1 MKNLV
6 KKIREQKHLTQA
18 QLADLIG
25 YSPLT
30 ISRIERGEIA
40 LSTRNADRIALG
52 LGVDAT
58 DLFVKRTATRA
69 VPVIGE
75 VQAGEW
81 AESWQ
86 WTEDELLA
94 VPVAETDD
102 LAGLRLFAV
111 VTRGPSMN
119 RRYPEGTILI
129 VADIYT
135 TKEQPLPGKRYV
147 VERIRVDGLRETT
160 VKTLWIDENNTAW
173 LVPESTDPR
182 FQSPIPLNGD
192 DGDTIRLL
200 GRVVRALIDE

>member
-6 KKIREQKHLTQA
+6 KKIRVQKHYTQA

-40 LSTRNADRIALG
+40 LSTRNAERIALG
-52 LGVDAT
+52 LGVDAM
-58 DLFVKRTATRA
+58 DLFVKRDATRSVA
-69 VPVIGE
+69 VIGE

-81 AESWQ
+81 GESWQ
-86 WTEDELLA
+86 WPEDEWLSF
-94 VPVAETDD
+94 PVAETED
-102 LAGLRLFAV
+102 LAGVRLFAV
-111 VTRGPSMN
+111 ITRGPSMN
-119 RRYPEGTILI
+119 RRYPDGTVLV
-129 VADIYT
+129 VADIYS
-135 TKEQPLPGKRYV
+135 TKEQPRPGKRYV

-182 FQSPIPLNGD
+182 FQSPIPLSGN